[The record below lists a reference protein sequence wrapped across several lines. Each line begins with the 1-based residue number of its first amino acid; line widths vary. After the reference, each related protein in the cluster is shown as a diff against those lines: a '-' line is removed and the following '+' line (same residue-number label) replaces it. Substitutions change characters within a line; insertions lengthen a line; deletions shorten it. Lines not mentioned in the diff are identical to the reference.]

1 MTALFNYFFVKII
14 VIASYANVLNGCV
27 GAGCKEGEVT
37 HKPVLENIITVNNN
51 IKLKKVLQGLKEKEA
66 LNREGM

>member
-1 MTALFNYFFVKII
+1 MGDKVESDLTGVDNLL
-14 VIASYANVLNGCV
+14 ANVLNGCV